1 MLVMH
6 ALSQPARSKLWQTSA
21 QRALTASDHTDQ
33 SSWSATPS
41 VLSAKKWPMSRNSG
55 FLTLYTINQLLRTQS
70 WCLYEGYSSPDT
82 SGEIK
87 TNHSHFTNSSKI
99 IKPLHVYTKTYLY
112 EENRKK
118 KKTSS
123 IFQNKMKFQ
132 DKSCVV
138 LLLSHRLTI
147 GLGGDSRLPL
157 TGSQYIALVGVSE
170 ENLTFPW
177 YIGGKQTEETF
188 KYWGSSWELG

>member
-1 MLVMH
+1 MEGRDADRLVMLVMH

-118 KKTSS
+118 KKPAVFSKTKWN
-123 IFQNKMKFQ
+123 FRTK
-132 DKSCVV
+132 VV
-138 LLLSHRLTI
+138 LFYFFLIALLS
-147 GLGGDSRLPL
+147 
-157 TGSQYIALVGVSE
+157 ALV
-170 ENLTFPW
+170 
-177 YIGGKQTEETF
+177 ETAD
-188 KYWGSSWELG
+188 SPSLGRSILLWLE